1 MLFKKYMSVTKTM
14 IYQTIVAADYTKGQS
29 LTDFQETQGRCARPD
44 CIAKSLDYV
53 YGGELHS
60 KQAAVHKQTHG

>member
-29 LTDFQETQGRCARPD
+29 LTIFKKHKAGVLGQ
-44 CIAKSLDYV
+44 IALLKV
-53 YGGELHS
+53 
-60 KQAAVHKQTHG
+60 